1 MGGDSRNLANYT
13 LIFRPIYKG
22 GVIGYT
28 VASLYRSSLPQ
39 LPFAHTHCAKL
50 QKRSLTTKRSET
62 EIIFLWTFSNT
73 VVQKILW
80 LIAETIGK

>member
-50 QKRSLTTKRSET
+50 QKRSLTSKRSEV
-62 EIIFLWTFSNT
+62 ENIFLPLSGHFHT
-73 VVQKILW
+73 LW
-80 LIAETIGK
+80 YRKFYGSLPKQ